1 MFWRLV
7 WTVISVA
14 AIAVLI
20 SAVPSS
26 DLSSASTATGGA
38 ASGPE
43 CPARAGEP
51 LVVTAHPV
59 TASPI
64 PTAAS
69 AAASCR
75 IVHIS
80 PTQTLYRAPTSRGFP
95 VPYKAAA
102 ECAVREAY
110 TLPAPAA
117 YGPIPGLRS
126 RRVRGALP
134 ADRPSAQARVAS
146 SLRPRLRRAPPL
158 RSWRCVHMPAGTSGD
173 LHHSSPRE

>member
-1 MFWRLV
+1 
-7 WTVISVA
+7 
-14 AIAVLI
+14 
-20 SAVPSS
+20 
-26 DLSSASTATGGA
+26 
-38 ASGPE
+38 
-43 CPARAGEP
+43 
-51 LVVTAHPV
+51 
-59 TASPI
+59 
-64 PTAAS
+64 
-69 AAASCR
+69 
-75 IVHIS
+75 VHIS

-146 SLRPRLRRAPPL
+146 SLRPRFRRAPPL
-158 RSWRCVHMPAGTSGD
+158 RSWRTDRAVRAYAGRYIGRLASEQ
-173 LHHSSPRE
+173 PRERDPPRVEFRNDQFRDRARPSAQLERQRSMDDHPSDGLEQRTTRPKWLARSAGPTDGSGQVGSENRHIWP